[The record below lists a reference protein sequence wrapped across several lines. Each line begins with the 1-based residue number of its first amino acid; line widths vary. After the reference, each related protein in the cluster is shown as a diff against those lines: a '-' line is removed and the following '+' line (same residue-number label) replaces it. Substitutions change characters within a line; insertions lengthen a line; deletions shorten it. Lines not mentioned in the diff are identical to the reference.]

1 MVRLSKLPLQL
12 TTTKFRLGK
21 GLNLVKRLY
30 KFSIIVAS
38 LLIASFNIPVA
49 RSLYENYASLQL
61 FDVVRSTCLAYNF
74 LLCSSGMNIIDSVL
88 PALPY
93 IQIILS
99 ILLVAAILLQQ
110 RGSSLGGAFGGDN
123 FSSAFHKRRGAEQF
137 LFKFS
142 IGISILF
149 VFSTFLNILA

>member
-1 MVRLSKLPLQL
+1 
-12 TTTKFRLGK
+12 
-21 GLNLVKRLY
+21 
-30 KFSIIVAS
+30 
-38 LLIASFNIPVA
+38 
-49 RSLYENYASLQL
+49 
-61 FDVVRSTCLAYNF
+61 
-74 LLCSSGMNIIDSVL
+74 MNIIDSVL

-123 FSSAFHKRRGAEQF
+123 FSSSFHKRRGAELF

-142 IGISILF
+142 IGVAALF
-149 VFSTFLNILA
+149 VITTLLNVVA